1 MSLIFFF
8 SEGRWGGGGGKGV
21 FSLKFIIGRVGRE
34 VESAKQCKRLLID
47 LLKEFLISL

>member
-8 SEGRWGGGGGKGV
+8 SEGRWGGGGKGV